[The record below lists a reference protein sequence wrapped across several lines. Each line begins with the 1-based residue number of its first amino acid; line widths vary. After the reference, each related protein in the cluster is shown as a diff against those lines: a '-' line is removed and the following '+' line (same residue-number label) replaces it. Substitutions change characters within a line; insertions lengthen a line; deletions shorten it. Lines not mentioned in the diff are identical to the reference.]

1 MVKAKKQNEGKF
13 HQATKGITIHTVDV
27 KGCRML
33 ESSECAQLQHQH
45 QRVRGTCCL
54 HPPVVALRAIQE
66 RRGWTAAIT
75 RHTSG
80 GGCGLLV
87 Q

>member
-1 MVKAKKQNEGKF
+1 MRA
-13 HQATKGITIHTVDV
+13 ASAPASPRDV
-27 KGCRML
+27 
-33 ESSECAQLQHQH
+33 
-45 QRVRGTCCL
+45 L